1 MTVASAAGRPECI
14 ENQIGKSRGDDN
26 NYGTKTKK
34 KIGNKKTNLRR
45 MARCGT

>member
-14 ENQIGKSRGDDN
+14 ENQTGKSRDDN
-26 NYGTKTKK
+26 NGTKTKK

-45 MARCGT
+45 MARRGT